1 MPKAKTLMMRWS
13 FLDLRISFLVVLPA
27 FLFAAFFVVVQKV
40 EGIDLAFPELF
51 DLKTDRKVD

>member
-1 MPKAKTLMMRWS
+1 MRWS